1 MSQAT
6 DNFPVYMKTM
16 TNADNWQ
23 ANFEILKA
31 HVAQT
36 GHFPNK
42 HTRLNNW
49 YRYQRKRMKAG
60 TMPME
65 QKVLF
70 EAPGSKSFW

>member
-36 GHFPNK
+36 GHFPK
-42 HTRLNNW
+42 QVVLVSTR
-49 YRYQRKRMKAG
+49 AG
-60 TMPME
+60 GE
-65 QKVLF
+65 SLLIVKGDSSL
-70 EAPGSKSFW
+70 